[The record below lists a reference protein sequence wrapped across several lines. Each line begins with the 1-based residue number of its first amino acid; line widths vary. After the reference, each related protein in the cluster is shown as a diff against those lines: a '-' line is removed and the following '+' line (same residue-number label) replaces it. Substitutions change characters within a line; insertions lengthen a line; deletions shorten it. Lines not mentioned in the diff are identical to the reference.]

1 MIRFTPALLSCTRAA
16 GVKLVE
22 IGASLGCWILQ
33 KKAGKR
39 GRHYECTMKVE
50 ASVAYS
56 GEAEVRTGLETGQ
69 GAGDKGQLSPL
80 GLDGR
85 S

>member
-1 MIRFTPALLSCTRAA
+1 M
-16 GVKLVE
+16 KLME
-22 IGASLGCWILQ
+22 MGASLGPWILQ
-33 KKAGKR
+33 KKAGKG
-39 GRHYECTMKVE
+39 GRHYECTLKVE
-50 ASVAYS
+50 ACVAYS

-69 GAGDKGQLSPL
+69 GARDKGQLSPL

>member
-1 MIRFTPALLSCTRAA
+1 MIHFTPALLSCTRAA

-22 IGASLGCWILQ
+22 MGASLRSWILQ
-33 KKAGKR
+33 KKAGK
-39 GRHYECTMKVE
+39 GVGKVE
-50 ASVAYS
+50 ASIAHS

-69 GAGDKGQLSPL
+69 GAGDKGQLGPL